1 VEHNWR
7 ITNVVKEFIEE
18 NGIEASIDIDEDE
31 DSSFTIFSTAS
42 ESGSLRTIINVDEE
56 SGHFMMYVIYTDEI
70 IPKKYANEVL
80 KYVNHINLHTKI
92 GAFHIFKYEGDSF
105 LRHYQGLLGDD
116 MEIGESL
123 IYNMLLEAVDAI
135 QMRVPQLKSI
145 LHDGKK
151 LGDIFQDSAQLFLD

>member
-1 VEHNWR
+1 
-7 ITNVVKEFIEE
+7 
-18 NGIEASIDIDEDE
+18 
-31 DSSFTIFSTAS
+31 
-42 ESGSLRTIINVDEE
+42 
-56 SGHFMMYVIYTDEI
+56 
-70 IPKKYANEVL
+70 
-80 KYVNHINLHTKI
+80 
-92 GAFHIFKYEGDSF
+92 
-105 LRHYQGLLGDD
+105 

>member
-1 VEHNWR
+1 MEHNWR

-18 NGIEASIDIDEDE
+18 NGIEASIDIEEDE

-56 SGHFMMYVIYTDEI
+56 SGYFMMYVIYTDEI
-70 IPKKYANEVL
+70 IPKKYTDEVL

-92 GAFHIFKYEGDSF
+92 GAFHIFNYEGDAF

-123 IYNMLLEAVDAI
+123 IYNMLLEAVNAI
-135 QMRVPQLKSI
+135 QVRAPQLKSI

-151 LGDIFQDSAQLFLD
+151 LGDIFPDGA